1 MREEVR
7 NTSCWKKKSMLLT
20 DGLKA
25 TGNSFL
31 AAVDKTEGKEM
42 GSRFLQGE

>member
-7 NTSCWKKKSMLLT
+7 ITSCCKKSMLLT

-31 AAVDKTEGKEM
+31 AAVDRTEGKEM
-42 GSRFLQGE
+42 GSRSL